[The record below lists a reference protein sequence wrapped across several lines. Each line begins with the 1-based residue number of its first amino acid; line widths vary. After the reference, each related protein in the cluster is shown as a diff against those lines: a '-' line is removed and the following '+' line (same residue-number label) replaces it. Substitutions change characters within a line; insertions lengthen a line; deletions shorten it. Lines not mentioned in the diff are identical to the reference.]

1 MSKKTS
7 LLLVFLCMLFIFV
20 MSSMSGGVSNKLSSN
35 VLTGIINNLEIS
47 NSTSLFNNAHYIF
60 RKTCHFFEYFVLSI
74 LLVNYLKHFNKGRW
88 FIFINC
94 ILISFLYSVT
104 DEVHQMF
111 VANRSPMFKDCLIDT
126 SGAVVGCLLL
136 FLVSSIFRR
145 KKRID
150 Y

>member
-20 MSSMSGGVSNKLSSN
+20 MSSMSGSVSNKFSRN
-35 VLTGIINNLEIS
+35 VLTGIINNVEIS
-47 NSTSLFNNAHYIF
+47 SSTTLFNNAHYVF
-60 RKTCHFFEYFVLSI
+60 RKACHFLEYFVLSL
-74 LLVNYLKHFNKGRW
+74 LLVNYLKHFNKGKW

-94 ILISFLYSVT
+94 VFISFLYSVT

-126 SGAVVGCLLL
+126 SGAIVGCLL
-136 FLVSSIFRR
+136 FFIFSSIFKT
-145 KKRID
+145 KKRINL
-150 Y
+150 